1 MGPTATREARV
12 TTSKSIFTEAA
23 KAGVTKES
31 LSPIRRFPATL
42 GAISRQN
49 GQDEFNVIEQA
60 VEFTFLVTEKQ
71 PLSIPVEI
79 SVG

>member
-23 KAGVTKES
+23 KAGLTKES
-31 LSPIRRFPATL
+31 LSPIRRFPANF
-42 GAISRQN
+42 GAVSRQN
-49 GQDEFNVIEQA
+49 GHDEFNVIEQA
-60 VEFTFLVTEKQ
+60 LEFTFLVTEEQ
-71 PLSIPVEI
+71 PLRIPVEK